1 MQPEVALPES
11 EERAQH
17 LSAIQSIS
25 EQHRLPAADI
35 AVLYERELASVRQDA
50 LITNYLSIFV
60 SRRVN
65 EMLRDQRL
73 PPAATAVTNPAF
85 Q

>member
-1 MQPEVALPES
+1 MQPEAILPEA

-17 LSAIQSIS
+17 HSAIQSLS
-25 EQHRLPAADI
+25 EQHHLPADDI
-35 AVLYERELASVRQDA
+35 AALYERELASIRQEA

-60 SRRVN
+60 SRRVSDL
-65 EMLRDQRL
+65 LRTQRL
-73 PPAATAVTNPAF
+73 SASATAPADSAV

>member
-1 MQPEVALPES
+1 MQPEISLPEA

-17 LSAIQSIS
+17 LSAIQSLS
-25 EQHRLPAADI
+25 EQHHLPAADV
-35 AVLYERELASVRQDA
+35 AALYERELASLRRDA

-60 SRRVN
+60 SRRVV
-65 EMLRDQRL
+65 EALRAL
-73 PPAATAVTNPAF
+73 GVPPASTSNPTV

>member
-1 MQPEVALPES
+1 MQPEVSLPGA

-25 EQHRLPAADI
+25 EQHNMPAADV
-35 AVLYERELASVRQDA
+35 AALYERELAAIRQDA

-60 SRRVN
+60 SRRVV
-65 EMLRDQRL
+65 ETLRILRVP
-73 PPAATAVTNPAF
+73 PPAPMPDSAV

>member
-1 MQPEVALPES
+1 MQPEASLPEA

-17 LSAIQSIS
+17 LSAIQSLS
-25 EQHRLPAADI
+25 EQHRLPAQDI
-35 AVLYERELASVRQDA
+35 AAVYEQELANLRQDA

-60 SRRVN
+60 SRRVSAL
-65 EMLRDQRL
+65 LRDQRL